1 MNKGMEFFFN
11 WMAKP
16 LNPEDVDAW
25 FRANNIIPEYSE
37 LFKDFCFS
45 LLFLIKDTYL
55 GDSHGDSKETK
66 IGLTSEEK
74 KQHFE
79 WCWNTTLKNF
89 EKENILFEFKQDDY
103 DYFESFFFEVFY
115 EQTDFKVRGAIQDF
129 IGQLFTRNR
138 AFAKSDLEMFTDVYK
153 VLERSLVN

>member
-1 MNKGMEFFFN
+1 MEFFFN

-55 GDSHGDSKETK
+55 GE
-66 IGLTSEEK
+66 IG
-74 KQHFE
+74 
-79 WCWNTTLKNF
+79 
-89 EKENILFEFKQDDY
+89 
-103 DYFESFFFEVFY
+103 
-115 EQTDFKVRGAIQDF
+115 
-129 IGQLFTRNR
+129 R
-138 AFAKSDLEMFTDVYK
+138 AHV
-153 VLERSLVN
+153 

>member
-1 MNKGMEFFFN
+1 MEFFFN

-45 LLFLIKDTYL
+45 LLFLIGDTYL
-55 GDSHGDSKETK
+55 GHSHGDSRETQ
-66 IGLTSEEK
+66 IGMTTEEK

-89 EKENILFEFKQDDY
+89 EKENICLNSNKMTMIILKVFSLR
-103 DYFESFFFEVFY
+103 YFMNNPISKLGR
-115 EQTDFKVRGAIQDF
+115 Q
-129 IGQLFTRNR
+129 
-138 AFAKSDLEMFTDVYK
+138 
-153 VLERSLVN
+153 

>member
-138 AFAKSDLEMFTDVYK
+138 AFSKSDLEMFTDVYK

>member
-1 MNKGMEFFFN
+1 MEFFFN

-138 AFAKSDLEMFTDVYK
+138 AFSKSDLEMFTDVYK

>member
-1 MNKGMEFFFN
+1 MEFFFN

-89 EKENILFEFKQDDY
+89 EKNFGTTINNYYVNTSSIK
-103 DYFESFFFEVFY
+103 
-115 EQTDFKVRGAIQDF
+115 
-129 IGQLFTRNR
+129 TR
-138 AFAKSDLEMFTDVYK
+138 
-153 VLERSLVN
+153 

>member
-1 MNKGMEFFFN
+1 MEFFFN

-45 LLFLIKDTYL
+45 LLFIIKDTYL

-138 AFAKSDLEMFTDVYK
+138 AFSKSDLEMFTDVYK

>member
-1 MNKGMEFFFN
+1 MEFFFN

-66 IGLTSEEK
+66 IGFMRDYLNQAEANGIDTKNIVVDKNIS
-74 KQHFE
+74 
-79 WCWNTTLKNF
+79 TVLKNIN
-89 EKENILFEFKQDDY
+89 KLWVCKM
-103 DYFESFFFEVFY
+103 FFC
-115 EQTDFKVRGAIQDF
+115 R
-129 IGQLFTRNR
+129 
-138 AFAKSDLEMFTDVYK
+138 
-153 VLERSLVN
+153 

>member
-1 MNKGMEFFFN
+1 
-11 WMAKP
+11 
-16 LNPEDVDAW
+16 
-25 FRANNIIPEYSE
+25 
-37 LFKDFCFS
+37 
-45 LLFLIKDTYL
+45 LFLIKDTYL

-115 EQTDFKVRGAIQDF
+115 EQTDFKVRDAIQDF
-129 IGQLFTRNR
+129 IRQLFTRNR